1 MVDKLVEKTINY
13 SLGIQIIT
21 TLISLDGFRFTLI
34 PQDYILKEILFIE
47 SLVQFVESFFYS
59 NIIRGL
65 DDIKQMT
72 PRRYFDWMITTPIML
87 FSTIIFL
94 RYNRLKEDNNL
105 EGFTTRQ
112 FYEDNKENIWKIAV
126 FNGLMLLFGYLGET
140 DRLTKQLSI
149 PIGFIFFFLSFRIIY
164 EEYAIQSELGVK
176 LFTILF
182 ILWGL
187 YGIAAML
194 PDKQKNISYNMLD
207 IISKNFYGLF
217 IYYKIREASVK

>member
-1 MVDKLVEKTINY
+1 M
-13 SLGIQIIT
+13 
-21 TLISLDGFRFTLI
+21 SLDGFRFTLI

-105 EGFTTRQ
+105 EGFTIVNFT
-112 FYEDNKENIWKIAV
+112 KII
-126 FNGLMLLFGYLGET
+126 
-140 DRLTKQLSI
+140 KK
-149 PIGFIFFFLSFRIIY
+149 IY
-164 EEYAIQSELGVK
+164 GK
-176 LFTILF
+176 
-182 ILWGL
+182 
-187 YGIAAML
+187 
-194 PDKQKNISYNMLD
+194 
-207 IISKNFYGLF
+207 
-217 IYYKIREASVK
+217 